1 MTTMLDTRSP
11 QMPSIGTLHGPKRC
25 GVIPDP
31 NDQGFR
37 DDRDYDCGDDN
48 PSNRLPPTMEFSMSP
63 PRSTSMNSLKPLP
76 RSPLLSQLRAAADEP
91 PPVPSKMGLPHHPA
105 GKELP
110 LQSAQEPQ
118 KQSGL
123 QPPPPSPA
131 ESLSS
136 I

>member
-1 MTTMLDTRSP
+1 MTTILNTRSP
-11 QMPSIGTLHGPKRC
+11 QMPSIGTLHWPKGC
-25 GVIPDP
+25 CDVPDP
-31 NDQGFR
+31 NDQGLH
-37 DDRDYDCGDDN
+37 DDRDYDCGDDS
-48 PSNRLPPTMEFSMSP
+48 PSNGLSPTMEFFMSP
-63 PRSTSMNSLKPLP
+63 PRSTSMKPVAA
-76 RSPLLSQLRAAADEP
+76 RSCESSGD
-91 PPVPSKMGLPHHPA
+91 PA

-110 LQSAQEPQ
+110 LQSVQEPQ